1 MKCVALALLIVSGLG
16 ATASTGPAQTH
27 RSIVLNGR
35 IAYSLV
41 DLTDIDGYAAL
52 VVRDPVGARKRT
64 ILQPDE
70 GSGVY
75 TEPDWSP
82 SGTELAVTYTLGNR
96 YSGYT
101 SDIYLCNANGGHLRR
116 LIVTRGDRYSPAWSP
131 DGSEIAYVQSPGEI
145 YVAAA
150 DGSSTRRL
158 TDGFDPAWSPFGD
171 KIVFARGTVGD
182 DTSLYEIEVD
192 GSALIRLTGGPVSD
206 RAPDWSPDGR
216 RIVFQRGT
224 AFVSVYSIGSDGSGL
239 RRLTKGSRPFDTG
252 PSWSP
257 DGTRI
262 VFAHGGDLWT
272 MRPDGSGRRDLTNTK
287 GLSRTEDAP
296 DWQPVHLVDGKIMGT
311 RFDDYLAGGPGND
324 VFVGGLGRDRMIGAG
339 GNDMFY
345 ARDGRQDRIDGGPGQ
360 DRAFV
365 DRLDRVRRVERVV
378 R

>member
-1 MKCVALALLIVSGLG
+1 MKRLALTLLVLAGLG
-16 ATASTGPAQTH
+16 VTAPAGPAQIH
-27 RSIVLNGR
+27 RSSVLNGR
-35 IAYSLV
+35 IAYSLF
-41 DLTDIDGYAAL
+41 DLEEIDGFASL
-52 VVRDPVGARKRT
+52 FVRDPVGIRKRAV
-64 ILQPDE
+64 LRPGE
-70 GSGVY
+70 GSAVY

-82 SGTELAVTYTLGNR
+82 SGTELAVTYTVGNR

-101 SDIYLCNANGGHLRR
+101 SDIYLCNQNGGQLRR
-116 LIVTRGDRYSPAWSP
+116 LIDTPGDRRSPAWSP
-131 DGSEIAYVQSPGEI
+131 DGSEIAYAQSPRDI
-145 YVAAA
+145 YIAGA
-150 DGSSTRRL
+150 DGSHARRL
-158 TDGFDPAWSPFGD
+158 TDGFDPAWSPDGD
-171 KIVFARGTVGD
+171 KIVFARGAPGD
-182 DTSLYEIEVD
+182 DASLYEIGVD
-192 GSALIRLTGGPVSD
+192 GSNSVALTGGPVSD
-206 RAPDWSPDGR
+206 GAPDWSPDGR

-224 AFVSVYSIGSDGSGL
+224 AFISVYSIGSDGSGL

-296 DWQPVHLVDGKIMGT
+296 DWQPVHVVDGKITGT

-339 GNDMFY
+339 GNDLFY
-345 ARDGRQDRIDGGPGQ
+345 ARDGRQDRIDGGAGR

-365 DRLDRVRRVERVV
+365 DRSDRVRRVELVV

>member
-1 MKCVALALLIVSGLG
+1 MKRATLVVLMVSGLVAAG
-16 ATASTGPAQTH
+16 SAGHAQTQQS
-27 RSIVLNGR
+27 RVLNGR

-41 DLTDIDGYAAL
+41 DLEDIDGFASL
-52 VVRDPVGARKRT
+52 FVRDPVGARKQAVLR
-64 ILQPDE
+64 PGE

-101 SDIYLCNANGGHLRR
+101 SDIYLCNPNGGQLRR
-116 LIVTRGDRYSPAWSP
+116 LIDAPGDRYSPAWSP
-131 DGSEIAYVQSPGEI
+131 DGSEIAYVESPGDI
-145 YVAAA
+145 YIAGA
-150 DGSSTRRL
+150 DGSHARKL
-158 TDGFDPAWSPFGD
+158 TEGFDPAWSPDGD
-171 KIVFARGTVGD
+171 KIVFARGAPGGD
-182 DTSLYEIEVD
+182 ASLYEIEID
-192 GSALIRLTGGPVSD
+192 GSKPVALTGGPVSD

-257 DGTRI
+257 NGTRI

-287 GLSRTEDAP
+287 GLAKTEDTP
-296 DWQPVHLVDGKIMGT
+296 DWQPVHVVDGKITGT

-324 VFVGGLGRDRMIGAG
+324 VFVGGLGRDRMVGAD
-339 GNDMFY
+339 GNDTFY
-345 ARDGRQDRIDGGPGQ
+345 ARDGRQDRIDGGPGR

-365 DRLDRVRRVERVV
+365 DPSDHVRRVERVV